1 MPQGP
6 EQCTEEWYA
15 GERLAFSTMV
25 TRLWNQKETQWHIK
39 VSRVMEKTSA
49 YAVACLQDTYDR
61 VPWEDVDELVQ
72 WSDGPR
78 QFKSTTVIGSTAN
91 NFMRRYKLKR
101 STMAYGCPKHFKGA
115 WDRAIGWLTTSF
127 NQAIKNETLN
137 EIADVVRVWR
147 LAAERTMR
155 AHPHGPQYFVE
166 DAFK

>member
-39 VSRVMEKTSA
+39 VSRVMEKTSS
-49 YAVACLQDTYDR
+49 YALACLQDTYDR

-137 EIADVVRVWR
+137 EVADVVRVWR

-155 AHPHGPQYFVE
+155 AHPHGPRYFVE
-166 DAFK
+166 DSFT